1 MANCLRLLIACA
13 LVCIPAASYGDVITD
28 WNTAARNA
36 IRANRTSPPVA
47 SRALAILHASMYDAV
62 NGISRSH
69 EPYLVQSAVPS
80 SASKEAAA
88 AAAGRRVLM
97 TLFPRE
103 PHRFDHLYHV
113 TLAGIPDGPHN
124 GAGIAWG
131 EYVAAQILAARDNDG
146 SAAIVAPPEGSGP
159 GAWVATPLAY
169 GEYLLPQWAFVW
181 PFAMPTSASFR
192 PDGPPS
198 LDSARYTA
206 DFNEVK
212 TLGAAMGSTRT
223 ADQTL
228 IALFWA
234 DGAGT
239 ETPAGH
245 WNGIAQV
252 VAGMSGNRLEQN
264 ARLFA
269 LLNIA
274 MADAGICAWDAK
286 YSYMLWRPITAVRN
300 ADDDGNPATASDPAW
315 QSLIATPPFPEYVS
329 GHSAFSGAA
338 ATILA
343 RFFASDEVTFST
355 GSDVLPGVV
364 WQFTSF
370 SAAARQA
377 AESRVYGGIHFRSAS
392 EDGLAGGIGI
402 GNWVADYFLQP
413 KGNRSRK

>member
-1 MANCLRLLIACA
+1 MAYCLRLLIACA
-13 LVCIPAASYGDVITD
+13 LVGIPSAAHGDVITD
-28 WNTAARNA
+28 WNTAALNA
-36 IRANRTSPPVA
+36 IRVNRTSPPVA

-69 EPYLVQSAVPS
+69 EPYFVQSAVPS

-88 AAAGRRVLM
+88 AAAGHRVLM
-97 TLFPRE
+97 TLFSRE
-103 PHRFDHLYHV
+103 PHRFDHLYHA
-113 TLAGIPDGPHN
+113 TLAGIPDGPHKS
-124 GAGIAWG
+124 AGIAWG

-146 SAAIVAPPEGSGP
+146 SAAIVAAPEDSGP
-159 GAWVATPLAY
+159 GAWVATTLA
-169 GEYLLPQWAFVW
+169 YLLPQWAFVW

-198 LDSARYTA
+198 LDSARYAA

-239 ETPAGH
+239 ETPPGH
-245 WNGIAQV
+245 WNSIAQV
-252 VAGMSGNRLEQN
+252 VAGMSGNTLEQD

-269 LLNIA
+269 LLNLA

-286 YSYMLWRPITAVRN
+286 YSYMFWRPITAVRN

-343 RFFASDEVTFST
+343 RFFASDEVTFSI
-355 GSDVLPGVV
+355 GSDFVPGVV

-392 EDGLAGGIGI
+392 EDGLVGGIGI
-402 GNWVADYFLQP
+402 GTWVADYFLQP
-413 KGNRSRK
+413 KGTVRDK

>member
-1 MANCLRLLIACA
+1 MANYLRLLIACA
-13 LVCIPAASYGDVITD
+13 LVGIPSAAHGDVITD
-28 WNTAARNA
+28 WNTAALNA
-36 IRANRTSPPVA
+36 IRVNRTSPPVA

-97 TLFPRE
+97 TLFSRE
-103 PHRFDHLYHV
+103 PHRFDHLYQA
-113 TLAGIPDGPHN
+113 TLADIPDGPHKS
-124 GAGIAWG
+124 AGIAWG

-146 SAAIVAPPEGSGP
+146 SAAMVAAPERSGP
-159 GAWVATPLAY
+159 GAWVPTPLAY

-198 LDSARYTA
+198 LDSERYAA

-212 TLGAAMGSTRT
+212 TLGAATGSTRT

-239 ETPAGH
+239 ETPPGH
-245 WNGIAQV
+245 WNSIAQV
-252 VAGMSGNRLEQN
+252 VAGMSGNTLEQD

-338 ATILA
+338 ATILT
-343 RFFASDEVTFST
+343 RFFASDEVTFSI
-355 GSDVLPGVV
+355 GSDFVPGVV

-413 KGNRSRK
+413 KVNRSRK